1 MKDRKVNSIEVI
13 DWLKEK
19 YGDGL
24 NPFFI
29 SIKMCQDEE
38 DVWLHMVKRMMT
50 QLGAWTQEEDLSL
63 DFITDIVDI
72 DGELECETTFT
83 SEHSIIQSAIKFF
96 SDKETLLNTT
106 PLLDK

>member
-29 SIKMCQDEE
+29 SIKI
-38 DVWLHMVKRMMT
+38 WLHMVKRKMT
-50 QLGAWTQEEDLSL
+50 QLGAQTQEEDLSL

>member
-1 MKDRKVNSIEVI
+1 
-13 DWLKEK
+13 
-19 YGDGL
+19 
-24 NPFFI
+24 
-29 SIKMCQDEE
+29 MCQDEE
-38 DVWLHMVKRMMT
+38 DVWLHMVKRKMT

>member
-29 SIKMCQDEE
+29 P
-38 DVWLHMVKRMMT
+38 
-50 QLGAWTQEEDLSL
+50 
-63 DFITDIVDI
+63 
-72 DGELECETTFT
+72 
-83 SEHSIIQSAIKFF
+83 FF
-96 SDKETLLNTT
+96 
-106 PLLDK
+106 